1 VVPTIKYP
9 TINDVS
15 SGELVARARQ
25 NDQAAWDA
33 LIERYTGLLR
43 SIARSYDLGVADI
56 ADVTQTV
63 WLRLVE
69 RLDELREPD
78 RVATWLAVTTHR
90 ESRGT
95 LRRRGRELPTWT
107 VPDQAQ
113 GPDHGCVERTCVQR
127 ERLSDV
133 ASAIRAMPER
143 CRRVLRFFALAP
155 VTYAEVAAAL
165 DIPIGSVGP
174 TRTRCLAGLR
184 RRLGAAK

>member
-1 VVPTIKYP
+1 VVPTI
-9 TINDVS
+9 DEVS

-43 SIARSYDLGVADI
+43 SIPRSYDLGVADI

-78 RVATWLAVTTHR
+78 RVATWLAVTAHR
-90 ESRGT
+90 ESRST
-95 LRRRGRELPTWT
+95 LRRRGRELPAWT
-107 VPDQAQ
+107 VPDEAPD
-113 GPDHGCVERTCVQR
+113 PDHCVERTCVQR

-133 ASAIRAMPER
+133 ASAIRAMPEH
-143 CRRVLRFFALAP
+143 CRRMLRFFALAP

-184 RRLGAAK
+184 RRLGVAK

>member
-1 VVPTIKYP
+1 VVPIVEE
-9 TINDVS
+9 VS

-33 LIERYTGLLR
+33 LVERYTGLLR
-43 SIARSYDLGVADI
+43 SIARSYGLGAADM
-56 ADVTQTV
+56 ADVTQTA

-90 ESRGT
+90 ESRWT
-95 LRRRGRELPTWT
+95 LRRRGRELPAWS
-107 VPDQAQ
+107 VPDQAADPDR
-113 GPDHGCVERTCVQR
+113 GPMERTVQR

-133 ASAIRAMPER
+133 AAAIREMPER

-155 VTYAEVAAAL
+155 ITYAEVAAAL
-165 DIPIGSVGP
+165 DIPVGSVGP
-174 TRTRCLAGLR
+174 TRMRCLADLR
-184 RRLGAAK
+184 RRVGEAP

>member
-1 VVPTIKYP
+1 VVPKVDEVT
-9 TINDVS
+9 

-25 NDQAAWDA
+25 NDQVAWDA
-33 LIERYTGLLR
+33 LVERYTGLLR
-43 SIARSYDLGVADI
+43 SIARSYDLGAADM

-78 RVATWLAVTTHR
+78 RVGSWLAVTAHR
-90 ESRGT
+90 ESRWT
-95 LRRRGRELPTWT
+95 LRRRGRELPAWS
-107 VPDQAQ
+107 VPDQA
-113 GPDHGCVERTCVQR
+113 PDPAGGCVERTCVQR

-155 VTYAEVAAAL
+155 VTYAEAASAL
-165 DIPIGSVGP
+165 DIPVGSVGP
-174 TRTRCLAGLR
+174 TRARCLADLR
-184 RRLGAAK
+184 RRLGESL

>member
-1 VVPTIKYP
+1 VVPKVDEVT
-9 TINDVS
+9 

-25 NDQAAWDA
+25 NDQVAWDA
-33 LIERYTGLLR
+33 LVERYTGLLR
-43 SIARSYDLGVADI
+43 SIARSYDLGAADM

-78 RVATWLAVTTHR
+78 RVGSWLAVTAHR
-90 ESRGT
+90 ESRWT
-95 LRRRGRELPTWT
+95 LPAWS
-107 VPDQAQ
+107 VPDQA
-113 GPDHGCVERTCVQR
+113 PDPAGGCVERTCVQR

-155 VTYAEVAAAL
+155 VTYAEAASAL
-165 DIPIGSVGP
+165 DIPVGSVGP
-174 TRTRCLAGLR
+174 TRARCLADLR
-184 RRLGAAK
+184 RRLGESL